1 MGADWDGAAAT
12 EENLERQAKSAKLR
26 KSSWRRRL
34 LGSVSEER
42 ELGQERVS
50 RSSREQGQ
58 GAEHLSLACARNA
71 AGWASRSLLL
81 PRAAEAGGRHTL
93 ALRVHLQQQATNP
106 RNAEAGEGVGGQD
119 FSLQVTPAALGRR
132 SQLSSCFQS
141 KAAAAFRKATGCK

>member
-26 KSSWRRRL
+26 KSSWRWRL

-119 FSLQVTPAALGRR
+119 FSPPGHSSRPGQEKPTV
-132 SQLSSCFQS
+132 QLFPEQGSRCFP
-141 KAAAAFRKATGCK
+141 